1 MKQKFAL
8 RLLFCCLSLISFS
21 WPQIKFLELKQELL
35 QARLERAG
43 IKNVERKN
51 ALVAMFQEVGC
62 TDHLVEQPAKGSKL
76 PNVIC
81 TLPGETDSII
91 IVGAHFDQV
100 DEGKGI
106 VDNWSGA
113 SLLPSLYQSLKPVM
127 RKHTF
132 VFIGF
137 TDEEKGL
144 VGSRSYAK
152 QLVKEDLPKIHAMV
166 NLDTLGLSD
175 SKVWVSHADKNL
187 VEVIARVAN
196 TMLLPV
202 TGMNVDNI
210 GTTDSE
216 SFAERKIPS
225 ITVHSLT
232 SETLGILHSKQDTI
246 AALKMENYFA
256 SYRLLGAYLSALDS
270 LLMPAVAVP
279 AKAAATPAAAVPAQ

>member
-113 SLLPSLYQSLKPVM
+113 SLLH
-127 RKHTF
+127 RTF
-132 VFIGF
+132 AYERDAWNPAFQTRHDSGPQNGKLF
-137 TDEEKGL
+137 CL
-144 VGSRSYAK
+144 VQA
-152 QLVKEDLPKIHAMV
+152 
-166 NLDTLGLSD
+166 LG
-175 SKVWVSHADKNL
+175 
-187 VEVIARVAN
+187 
-196 TMLLPV
+196 
-202 TGMNVDNI
+202 
-210 GTTDSE
+210 
-216 SFAERKIPS
+216 
-225 ITVHSLT
+225 
-232 SETLGILHSKQDTI
+232 
-246 AALKMENYFA
+246 
-256 SYRLLGAYLSALDS
+256 RLLVRA
-270 LLMPAVAVP
+270 
-279 AKAAATPAAAVPAQ
+279 